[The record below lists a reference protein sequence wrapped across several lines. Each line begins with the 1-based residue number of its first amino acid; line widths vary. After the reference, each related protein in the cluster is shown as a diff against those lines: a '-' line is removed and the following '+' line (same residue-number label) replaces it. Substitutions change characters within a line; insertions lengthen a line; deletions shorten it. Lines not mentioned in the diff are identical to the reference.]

1 MYIPNSDPN
10 SIDDIDIM
18 GVFLA
23 PENFYIGL
31 EQHKRSQT
39 KEISKEID
47 GVMWDCVYYEL
58 RKFVKLLLKGN
69 PNVLSLLWIKPEHY
83 LLVSEFGKMLLENRK
98 SFLGKEALYNS
109 FTGYANGQL
118 KRMTHFKTKGYMGEK
133 RKQLV
138 EKYGY
143 DCYDEKTTEFL
154 TNSGW
159 KNFDSINSKDKLGTV
174 NIESNYF
181 EFQNYQDRI
190 DKSYTGSMYVI
201 EPYLNK
207 CVVTPNH
214 NLLLSPAHRNPKNNF
229 SYEYEK
235 SKSSWGL
242 LPVEKAVNE
251 HRSVFHYRRT
261 AISINK
267 DYDINDSYLT
277 LAGLYISDGTSNF
290 RANKKFKCIKLTQT
304 KQNNGFYDV
313 ANFLMNVY
321 PIRRYNYKKETVWI
335 LHGEIAKQ
343 IYNDFGHKKNKHL
356 ANWCFELSKRQIK
369 LLWDSLLLGDGTKKE
384 KYDVYY
390 TTLNKL
396 ASDIQAILT
405 IAGMFCTVNGPYLSK
420 TLYGAVFS
428 YHVINSK
435 LAKNVHSINFGR
447 LLKHDERP
455 IGKQK
460 HHPVKEIKVVNRRVV
475 CFEVQNGTL
484 ITRNSGKVSIHG
496 NCKNAS
502 HLIRLLLMGIELL
515 KTGELKIF
523 RNKDVNMLLDIKTGK
538 WPLEEVKFL
547 AEKLFKYTKEAHT
560 KSILQDEPDNS
571 VAEKI
576 VVSILT
582 DYLKVGE
589 IS

>member
-1 MYIPNSDPN
+1 MDIPKEVPKEVLVDDLILLGYRGSIAHNMYIPNSDPN

-133 RKQLV
+133 RKRLV

-143 DCYDEKTTEFL
+143 DT
-154 TNSGW
+154 
-159 KNFDSINSKDKLGTV
+159 
-174 NIESNYF
+174 
-181 EFQNYQDRI
+181 
-190 DKSYTGSMYVI
+190 
-201 EPYLNK
+201 
-207 CVVTPNH
+207 
-214 NLLLSPAHRNPKNNF
+214 
-229 SYEYEK
+229 
-235 SKSSWGL
+235 
-242 LPVEKAVNE
+242 
-251 HRSVFHYRRT
+251 
-261 AISINK
+261 
-267 DYDINDSYLT
+267 
-277 LAGLYISDGTSNF
+277 
-290 RANKKFKCIKLTQT
+290 
-304 KQNNGFYDV
+304 
-313 ANFLMNVY
+313 
-321 PIRRYNYKKETVWI
+321 
-335 LHGEIAKQ
+335 
-343 IYNDFGHKKNKHL
+343 
-356 ANWCFELSKRQIK
+356 
-369 LLWDSLLLGDGTKKE
+369 
-384 KYDVYY
+384 
-390 TTLNKL
+390 
-396 ASDIQAILT
+396 
-405 IAGMFCTVNGPYLSK
+405 
-420 TLYGAVFS
+420 
-428 YHVINSK
+428 
-435 LAKNVHSINFGR
+435 
-447 LLKHDERP
+447 
-455 IGKQK
+455 
-460 HHPVKEIKVVNRRVV
+460 
-475 CFEVQNGTL
+475 
-484 ITRNSGKVSIHG
+484 
-496 NCKNAS
+496 KNAS

-523 RNKDVNMLLDIKTGK
+523 RDKDVNMLLDIKTGK

-560 KSILQDEPDNS
+560 KSILQNESDNS